1 VAEKVLMP
9 KQGNS
14 VESCIIVSW
23 LKKEGDP
30 VAVGDILCEVETDKA
45 TIEVESGFEGT
56 MLKTFYNEED
66 DVPVHE
72 LIALIGEPGEDIS
85 GYSAGGESDTD
96 GDSVSESSETET
108 PSEEATAQP
117 AFSVPATQVAEAVE
131 GKRIGSPRAM
141 NLAAAKGIDIRT
153 VAGSGP
159 EGRVI
164 ERDILNLTKDYP
176 SISPAAI
183 EELIKTGKPLPLKGS
198 GIGGRVLLSDV
209 QSSEAP
215 VCESTIA
222 VAAGGSAVFPGP
234 VEDLK
239 VRGIR
244 KITAERMHDSLAT
257 TAQLTLNSSADATA
271 LMALRKKFKNSDE
284 SLGLQKI
291 TINDMVLY
299 AVAKTLPKYP
309 ELNEHFLGDTIRRF
323 EKVHL
328 GCAVNTEKGLLVPV
342 FKDAGSCS
350 LKEISGKGKELFAA
364 AHAGK
369 SNPDDLQGGTF
380 TVTNL
385 GSMGI
390 ESFTPVLNKPEVAIL
405 GVCAVNLKPVERD
418 GEVKFIPYMGLSL
431 TIDHQAVD
439 GAPGAAFLRDL
450 VKAIENIDLLTAI

>member
-1 VAEKVLMP
+1 MAEKVLMP

-23 LKKEGDP
+23 LKKEGDA

-56 MLKTFYNEED
+56 LLKIFYEED
-66 DVPVHE
+66 ADVPVHE
-72 LIALIGEPGEDIS
+72 LIALIGQPGEDIS
-85 GYSAGGESDTD
+85 GYAAGGEGHTSD
-96 GDSVSESSETET
+96 GSAPAAPEERIASAPVVSQPAVQT
-108 PSEEATAQP
+108 PAAQP
-117 AFSVPATQVAEAVE
+117 SEAVE
-131 GKRIGSPRAM
+131 GKRAGSPRAM

-153 VAGSGP
+153 VAGTGP
-159 EGRVI
+159 DGRVI
-164 ERDILNLTKDYP
+164 ERDILTLTKDYP
-176 SISPAAI
+176 SLSPAAI
-183 EELIKTGKPLPLKGS
+183 EELLKSGKPLPVKGS
-198 GIGGRVLLSDV
+198 GIGGRVLLTDV
-209 QSSEAP
+209 QNRD
-215 VCESTIA
+215 
-222 VAAGGSAVFPGP
+222 AALRPSAATVPGAMAAFPGP
-234 VEDLK
+234 VEDIK

-244 KITAERMHDSLAT
+244 KITAERMFDSLAT

-271 LMALRKKFKNSDE
+271 ILSLRKKFKNSDE

-291 TINDMVLY
+291 TINDMILF

-342 FKDAGSCS
+342 IKDAGAYS
-350 LKEISGKGKELFAA
+350 LKGISEKGKELFGA
-364 AHAGK
+364 AHDGK

-390 ESFTPVLNKPEVAIL
+390 ESFTPVLNKPEVGIL
-405 GVCAVNLKPVERD
+405 GVCSVNLKPVDRD
-418 GEVKFIPYMGLSL
+418 GEVKFVPYMGLSL

-439 GAPGAAFLRDL
+439 GAPGAAFLQEL
-450 VKAIENIDLLTAI
+450 VKAIENIDLLTAV